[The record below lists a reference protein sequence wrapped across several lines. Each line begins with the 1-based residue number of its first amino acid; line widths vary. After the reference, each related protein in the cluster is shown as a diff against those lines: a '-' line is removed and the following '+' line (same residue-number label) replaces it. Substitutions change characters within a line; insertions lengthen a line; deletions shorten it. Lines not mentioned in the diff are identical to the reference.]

1 MKKYEVV
8 KEKRTFDSI
17 INSAKYIKNDIFI
30 IYYEKH
36 DEDYPKFGIAVGKK
50 IGNAVIRN
58 KYKRITRN
66 LIDQNK
72 FLFKNNFD
80 YIIILKKKCLDLSY
94 NELNDNLNRL
104 LKENI

>member
-8 KEKRTFDSI
+8 KEKRLFDDI
-17 INSAKYIKNDIFI
+17 INNSKYIKNDVFV

-36 DEDYPKFGIAVGKK
+36 EEKYPKFGIAVGKK
-50 IGNAVIRN
+50 IGNAVTRN

-72 FLFKNNFD
+72 LLFKNEYN
-80 YIIILKKKCLDLSY
+80 YIIILKKKCLELSY
-94 NELNDNLNRL
+94 DELNDSLNKL
-104 LKENI
+104 LKEKL

>member
-8 KEKRTFDSI
+8 KEKRRFDYI
-17 INSAKYIKNDIFI
+17 INSSKYIKNDVFI
-30 IYYEKH
+30 IYYEEH
-36 DEDYPKFGIAVGKK
+36 TEEFPKFGIAVGKK
-50 IGNAVIRN
+50 IGKAVIRN

-80 YIIILKKKCLDLSY
+80 YIIILKKKCLELSY
-94 NELNDNLNRL
+94 NELNDSLNKL
-104 LKENI
+104 LKEKL